1 MDIVPLSLYSPS
13 LISFNCNCC
22 FECRGL
28 GLFNQ
33 NFPQYFVFW
42 CYLIFFSVSICLF
55 LLFRNI
61 IDCFIFALY
70 SATVLHHG
78 FPGDSVVKTLPW
90 WLSGKECRRRGS
102 HPWVRKI
109 TWRRKWQPTPV
120 FLLRNPMDSGDWQA
134 LGHKRW
140 TQLSDEKTNK
150 NCYI

>member
-13 LISFNCNCC
+13 LFSFNCNCC

-28 GLFNQ
+28 ALFNQ
-33 NFPQYFVFW
+33 IFPQYFVFW

-78 FPGDSVVKTLPW
+78 FPGDSVVKNLSSNAGDVGSIPGSGRSPGEGNGNPFQYPCWEIPW
-90 WLSGKECRRRGS
+90 TVETGRL
-102 HPWVRKI
+102 
-109 TWRRKWQPTPV
+109 
-120 FLLRNPMDSGDWQA
+120 
-134 LGHKRW
+134 
-140 TQLSDEKTNK
+140 
-150 NCYI
+150 